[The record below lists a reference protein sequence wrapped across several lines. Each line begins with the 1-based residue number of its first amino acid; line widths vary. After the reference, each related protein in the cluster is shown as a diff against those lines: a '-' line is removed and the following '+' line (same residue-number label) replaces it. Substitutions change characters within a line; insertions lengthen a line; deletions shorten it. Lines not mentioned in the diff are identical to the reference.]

1 MRGVL
6 RDQDRRAGA
15 EKKGMNVHAMLL
27 IGPTGVG
34 KTPFGGY
41 LEKRGF
47 DGRRC
52 FHFDFG
58 HQLRAI
64 AGHETAPDG
73 FSRKEHSFIK
83 DVLEKG
89 ALLENEHFHIA
100 EKIIDVF
107 LRDRDFSGTD
117 ILVLNGLPRHTDQA
131 RDMDRKVKTEAVIVL
146 DCEAEDVFRRI
157 GENTGGDR
165 SGRTD
170 DKIEM
175 VRRKLDIFHER
186 TAPLIGHYAAAGSDV
201 CRVRVTASSTVE
213 DVYSDFISMTN
224 RLRFRT
230 PDL

>member
-1 MRGVL
+1 MIKTNN
-6 RDQDRRAGA
+6 
-15 EKKGMNVHAMLL
+15 EMNVRAMLL

-41 LEKRGF
+41 LEKRGL
-47 DGRRC
+47 GGNRC
-52 FHFDFG
+52 LHFDFG

-64 AGHETAPDG
+64 AGHGKPPDG
-73 FSRKEHSFIK
+73 FSREEHFFIR

-89 ALLENEHFHIA
+89 LLLENEHFHIA
-100 EKIIDVF
+100 EKIIDMF
-107 LRDRDFSGTD
+107 LRDRNFSGKD

-131 RDMDRKVKTEAVIVL
+131 RDMARKAKTEAVIVL

-165 SGRTD
+165 SGRAD
-170 DKIEM
+170 DNIEM
-175 VRRKLDIFHER
+175 VRRKLNIFHKR
-186 TAPLIGHYAAAGSDV
+186 TAPLIEHYAAAGCDV
-201 CRVRVTASSTVE
+201 FRVKVTASSTVE

-224 RLRFRT
+224 RLRLRS